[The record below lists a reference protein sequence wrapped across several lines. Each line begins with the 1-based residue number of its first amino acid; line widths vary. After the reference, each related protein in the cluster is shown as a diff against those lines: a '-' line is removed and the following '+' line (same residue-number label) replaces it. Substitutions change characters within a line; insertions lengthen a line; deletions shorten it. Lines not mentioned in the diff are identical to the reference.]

1 MRWTLIATIA
11 FLILAVAAGSFFLIE
26 KITSQVSSESENAS
40 VSIAEPKPLQ
50 ESETSSGSVRP
61 PKSQYVQTYK
71 TTPEPVPSSGWVIVA
86 LVALSI
92 ATLMSIAISFYLY
105 RWRKILLSESHTEIV
120 VPEQFSGWVQGINKH
135 IEKLSNQLGNGVEYV
150 TRQSQETGKNVS
162 DLTETFMTM
171 QGALDEREAEIR
183 RLKRGYDAEIFRKFI
198 ARFIRV
204 DQIVEDFQTAGNA
217 NAEELAD
224 IRRILEDAFSE
235 CGVESF
241 KPEIGTD
248 SRKAHGVADNPKK
261 EEGAEP
267 GDEFNIIEI
276 IEQGYQI
283 KTSDGY
289 DVLIEAK
296 VKIQI

>member
-1 MRWTLIATIA
+1 M
-11 FLILAVAAGSFFLIE
+11 
-26 KITSQVSSESENAS
+26 
-40 VSIAEPKPLQ
+40 
-50 ESETSSGSVRP
+50 SSGSVRAP
-61 PKSQYVQTYK
+61 QSQYVQAYK
-71 TTPEPVPSSGWVIVA
+71 ATPDPVPSSGWTVVAIV
-86 LVALSI
+86 VLSI
-92 ATLMSIAISFYLY
+92 ATLISTAISFYLY
-105 RWRKILLSESHTEIV
+105 RWRKLLLSESQTEIV
-120 VPEQFSGWVQGINKH
+120 VPEQFSAWVQGINKH
-135 IEKLSNQLGNGVEYV
+135 IEKLSNQIGNGVETV

-162 DLTETFMTM
+162 NLTETFMTM

-217 NAEELAD
+217 NAKELAD

-276 IEQGYQI
+276 IEQGYQL

-289 DVLIEAK
+289 EVLIPAK